1 MSTIKTMKAAIV
13 EKFGDPLVLR
23 EVPIPV
29 PGSGQALVEVVASGV
44 CHTDLHAVDGD
55 WPVRPKLPFTPGHEG
70 AGIVVAV
77 GQGVSY
83 LKEGDRV
90 GIAWLHSACGHC
102 EYCLSGWE
110 TLCPEQ
116 QNSGYSVNGSFA
128 EYALGQ
134 ADYLGRI
141 PKNLSFV
148 DAAPILCAGVTT
160 YKGLKQTGARP
171 GEWVVISGCGGLGHV
186 AVQYAKAMGLH
197 VAAVDLGPEKMALAR
212 KLGAEITIDAKTQ
225 DPVKEIQKQIGGAHG
240 VLVTAVS
247 PIAFKQ
253 GVGML
258 RRGGTCVLNGL
269 PPGEFPV
276 SIFEMVLNGYTLRG
290 SIVGTRLDLEEA
302 LQFAA
307 EGKVKATIETLPLDS
322 INDIFTRLKK
332 GQVNG
337 RVVLD
342 LKAKNAREEG
352 PRELVA
358 ATR

>member
-1 MSTIKTMKAAIV
+1 
-13 EKFGDPLVLR
+13 
-23 EVPIPV
+23 
-29 PGSGQALVEVVASGV
+29 
-44 CHTDLHAVDGD
+44 
-55 WPVRPKLPFTPGHEG
+55 
-70 AGIVVAV
+70 
-77 GQGVSY
+77 
-83 LKEGDRV
+83 
-90 GIAWLHSACGHC
+90 
-102 EYCLSGWE
+102 
-110 TLCPEQ
+110 
-116 QNSGYSVNGSFA
+116 
-128 EYALGQ
+128 
-134 ADYLGRI
+134 
-141 PKNLSFV
+141 
-148 DAAPILCAGVTT
+148 
-160 YKGLKQTGARP
+160 
-171 GEWVVISGCGGLGHV
+171 
-186 AVQYAKAMGLH
+186 
-197 VAAVDLGPEKMALAR
+197 
-212 KLGAEITIDAKTQ
+212 
-225 DPVKEIQKQIGGAHG
+225 VKEIQKQIGGAHG

-342 LKAKNAREEG
+342 LKATNAREEG